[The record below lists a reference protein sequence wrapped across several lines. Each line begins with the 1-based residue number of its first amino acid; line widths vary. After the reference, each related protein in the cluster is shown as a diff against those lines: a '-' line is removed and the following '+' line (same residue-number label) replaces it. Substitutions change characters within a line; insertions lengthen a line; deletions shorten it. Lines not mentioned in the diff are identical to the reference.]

1 MDIKSISSGEFVK
14 YVHRFF
20 LIAIFISISIL
31 SFLYPQS
38 HSIMSYNIRYDNKS
52 DLENNWISRR
62 ENIIDIFVKYQP
74 SVIGIQEGLI
84 NQVHYIDSCL
94 SNYDYVGVG
103 RDDGKSK
110 GEFCAI
116 YYDRNQFILL
126 RNSTFWLSKTPYK
139 VSVGWDAALERICT
153 YALLKDINTQNEFYV
168 FNTHYD
174 HVGEKARERSSSLIL
189 EKIFE
194 INSKNLPVVLMGD
207 FNSNPDSVE
216 IKIIKEYFSD
226 GLNISKK
233 SLIGPT
239 GTFNGF
245 DLGSPIERRID
256 YIFTKGIDI
265 LSYMHIY
272 QKINNKM
279 HISDHLPVM
288 IKIR

>member
-1 MDIKSISSGEFVK
+1 MDIKAINSSEFVK
-14 YVHRFF
+14 YVHYSFS
-20 LIAIFISISIL
+20 IAIFLSINIL
-31 SFLYPQS
+31 SSLYPQS

-62 ENIIDIFVKYQP
+62 DNIIDIMVKYQP
-74 SVIGIQEGLI
+74 SIIGIQEGLI

-110 GEFCAI
+110 GEYCAI
-116 YYDRNQFILL
+116 YYDRNQFVLL
-126 RNSTFWLSKTPYK
+126 KNSTFWLSKTPYK

-174 HVGEKARERSSSLIL
+174 HVGKKARERSSSLIL

-207 FNSNPDSVE
+207 FNSNPDSLE

-226 GLNISKK
+226 GLNISKN

-245 DLGSPIERRID
+245 DLEGPIERRID

-265 LSYMHIY
+265 LSYMHID
-272 QKINNKM
+272 QKINNNR

-288 IKIR
+288 IKMR